1 MPAVIDRRYR
11 TGSNEVDT
19 GKYSG
24 SWLLKKVD
32 RLWLRVESRHLADQ
46 LSTIKSQLLRPLSRL
61 HRSSVA
67 AAVSA
72 ALQNAGGTPATTT
85 IGPGKLY
92 PVTAAQLLP
101 NLTGFLTPLH
111 NRN

>member
-1 MPAVIDRRYR
+1 MPVVIDRRYR
-11 TGSNEVDT
+11 TGSNEVET

-24 SWLLKKVD
+24 SWLIGEVES
-32 RLWLRVESRHLADQ
+32 LWLRVESRGKAHRL
-46 LSTIKSQLLRPLSRL
+46 LSALNSKLPTGPDLFPAFTPEI
-61 HRSSVA
+61 
-67 AAVSA
+67 VS
-72 ALQNAGGTPATTT
+72 G

-111 NRN
+111 NCN